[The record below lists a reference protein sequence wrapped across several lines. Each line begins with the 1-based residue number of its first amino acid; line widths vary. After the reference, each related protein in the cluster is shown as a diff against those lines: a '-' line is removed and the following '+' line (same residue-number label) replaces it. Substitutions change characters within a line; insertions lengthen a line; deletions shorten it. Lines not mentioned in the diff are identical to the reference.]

1 MGFMDMLT
9 GKDAQKDVF
18 GDDVEAP
25 AAAQPA
31 ADPSSSVQDLYGLGP
46 AAPAAPAQ
54 PPAAPAP
61 APQPAA
67 QAAAPAPAAP
77 APAAPAPAAPAPAA
91 PAPAAPAPSSGGDS
105 GDPLDLGLRELFT
118 ETAAVDPQLEALL
131 GRVERVSAGEL
142 ASELKEFAKSIGV
155 PASEQTA

>member
-61 APQPAA
+61 APQPP
-67 QAAAPAPAAP
+67 AAPAPAPQPAAPAAP
-77 APAAPAPAAPAPAA
+77 APAAPAPA
-91 PAPAAPAPSSGGDS
+91 SGGDG